1 LDVEVWEEPVRTSD
15 RLWSQRLRWAEGAFR
30 RAFEHGPSVMASSRL
45 SPGARLD
52 FAAYVG
58 QLAVP
63 TVVIGAAASAVVTG
77 RRRSLLAIVAGY
89 LGISAF
95 VGWDSLRWERTPAGA
110 ALETGERLRR
120 SLRVSL
126 FNGLWLLV
134 VPRALV
140 DLAFRHGPMRYVK
153 MEHGGAG
160 EPAGAAIGPRP
171 AE

>member
-1 LDVEVWEEPVRTSD
+1 MT
-15 RLWSQRLRWAEGAFR
+15 
-30 RAFEHGPSVMASSRL
+30 SSRL
-45 SPGARLD
+45 SPVARLD

-63 TVVIGAAASAVVTG
+63 AVVMGVAASAVVTG
-77 RRRSLLAIVAGY
+77 RRRSLVAIVAGY

>member
-1 LDVEVWEEPVRTSD
+1 
-15 RLWSQRLRWAEGAFR
+15 
-30 RAFEHGPSVMASSRL
+30 
-45 SPGARLD
+45 
-52 FAAYVG
+52 
-58 QLAVP
+58 
-63 TVVIGAAASAVVTG
+63 VTG
-77 RRRSLLAIVAGY
+77 RRRSLVAIVAGY

-153 MEHGGAG
+153 MEHGGQG
-160 EPAGAAIGPRP
+160 SRP
-171 AE
+171 APPSGLGRPSRPSRAGLAPPDKPRMIRAS